1 MTSTTGELDE
11 TALAQL
17 SIAQPAALTLPTEI
31 VVEIFSAYLDPLP
44 ALRGA
49 GSPIRLGQICRLWRD
64 IAHGTPTL
72 WAAFRVFDYPET
84 PDNTLANL
92 HLSALRLCVRRS
104 SSAPLAFEF
113 GAEDIVSRTQYTA
126 EVEAITLLLAQCA
139 RWRHVVLHTP
149 RDLPATL
156 KLAARSMP
164 QLIHLEL
171 SSHDPESEAQY
182 GCIDAPQLRTAL
194 LRLSHDDNY
203 FGLLSPRTWAN
214 LTMLKLRETY
224 PNIALCILAQ
234 TPALE
239 HCWLTVWQSDRD
251 CDASITPTLANL
263 KTLIIA
269 DYNCNSLD
277 ALLSLLSL
285 PALECFAIS
294 EIFLDTLAPRR
305 SARPDSTAS
314 GRAQAVGMS
323 AQGPLYLHSRYRRRR
338 GRSVLYGLTD
348 APERGHLPGAYWLLE
363 TVAGH

>member
-11 TALAQL
+11 AALAQL
-17 SIAQPAALTLPTEI
+17 SIAQPAALTLPPEI
-31 VVEIFSAYLDPLP
+31 VAEIFSAYLDPLP
-44 ALRGA
+44 ALLGA

-92 HLSALRLCVRRS
+92 HLSALRLCVQRS

-113 GAEDIVSRTQYTA
+113 GAEDIVSRTQYRA
-126 EVEAITLLLAQCA
+126 EVDAITLLLEQCA

-156 KLAARSMP
+156 KLADRPMP
-164 QLIHLEL
+164 QLVHLEL

-182 GCIDAPQLRTAL
+182 GCIDAPLLRTAL

-214 LTMLKLRETY
+214 LTTLKLRETY

-251 CDASITPTLANL
+251 CDELQLQLPRR
-263 KTLIIA
+263 
-269 DYNCNSLD
+269 

-294 EIFLDTLAPRR
+294 EIFLDTLSPTDPPDPIQQLAAVLKQWGCPLKDLCILTQGTVVGAAEAY
-305 SARPDSTAS
+305 STGLPTRPNVDI
-314 GRAQAVGMS
+314 
-323 AQGPLYLHSRYRRRR
+323 YR
-338 GRSVLYGLTD
+338 GRIGSWTPSLATEWG
-348 APERGHLPGAYWLLE
+348 RRWLD
-363 TVAGH
+363 